1 MINIE
6 DNFKFN
12 IGDTIVIG
20 CSSGPDSM
28 ALVDML
34 LKVREKYQLQLII
47 AHVNHNVRSES
58 YDEAIYMKEYCEKN
72 NLLFE
77 TMTIEE
83 YGDDNFHN
91 EARKIRYHF
100 FEDIINK
107 YQAKYLMTAHHG
119 DDLIETVMMRLVR
132 GSNLSGYSGFKKV
145 VPMEGYKIVRP
156 LIPYTKEEL
165 ENYDK
170 LNNVKYF
177 VDSSNDKDKYTR
189 NRYRKYLMPFLKEE
203 DSNVHHKFLKFSEE
217 LSDASR
223 FIDKER
229 DKALDR
235 CLNNNVINLDK
246 FVNEDKFIQ
255 KEILYYLLSEF
266 YQDDLILVNDKHIN
280 LVLNLIYSNRANSF
294 VNLPNEVVANKSYNM
309 LELKRETLE
318 ITSYEIEFN
327 NYVLLPD
334 NHIIER
340 VTDTDDNSN
349 NVCRLNSS
357 DITLPLIIRT
367 RKIGDRMMI
376 KGLDGSKKVKD
387 IFIDKK
393 IKMDKRDSW
402 PIVVD
407 SKGKIVWIPGIKK
420 SIFDKKKVD
429 SYDIVLKYS

>member
-6 DNFKFN
+6 ESFKFN
-12 IGDTIVIG
+12 VNDTIIIG

-34 LKVREKYQLQLII
+34 LKIREKYKLLLII
-47 AHVNHNVRSES
+47 AHVNHNVRKES
-58 YDEAIYMKEYCEKN
+58 YEEAQYMREYCDKN
-72 NLLFE
+72 GLVFE

-91 EARKIRYHF
+91 EARNIRYNF
-100 FEDIINK
+100 FETLVNK
-107 YQAKYLMTAHHG
+107 YDADYLMTAHHG
-119 DDLIETVMMRLVR
+119 DDLIETVLMRIVR
-132 GSNLSGYSGFKKV
+132 GSNLNGYSGFKKV

-156 LIPYTKEEL
+156 LINYTKEQL
-165 ENYDK
+165 EEYDRE
-170 LNNVKYF
+170 NNVKYF

-189 NRYRKYLMPFLKEE
+189 NRYRKYVIPFLKTE
-203 DSNVHHKFLKFSEE
+203 DNNVHYKFLKFSEE
-217 LSDASR
+217 LSEASR

-229 DKALDR
+229 DRALDK
-235 CLNNNVINLDK
+235 CLDGNVINLNEFIK
-246 FVNEDKFIQ
+246 EDKFIQ

-266 YQDDLILVNDKHIN
+266 YQDDLILVNDKHIE
-280 LVLNLIYSNRANSF
+280 LVLNLIYSTRANSF

-327 NYVLLPD
+327 NYVLLPN
-334 NHIIER
+334 NHVIER
-340 VTDTDDNSN
+340 VEEVNDNSN
-349 NVCRLNSS
+349 NICRLSS
-357 DITLPLIIRT
+357 NDVTLPLIVRT
-367 RKIGDRMMI
+367 RRIGDRMLV

-393 IKMDKRDSW
+393 INLEKRDSW

-420 SIFDKKKVD
+420 SVYDKKKVD
-429 SYDIVLKYS
+429 SYDIVLKYI